1 MVACTYTCSR
11 WQEGTEP
18 GIHTEFWDSLDYR
31 ESLSL
36 KQEGWGEKMSKT
48 AVAEAAA
55 AVRMEEAFQSK
66 DNLSTLCQ
74 FPCVPVILP

>member
-1 MVACTYTCSR
+1 MGPMPVVSVLQR
-11 WQEGTEP
+11 WKGQ
-18 GIHTEFWDSLDYR
+18 EFWDSLDYR

-55 AVRMEEAFQSK
+55 AVRMEEAFQPK